1 MALNLSLVSPYLDK
15 GADFASG
22 VNFAVAGATALDR
35 SVLLLSGVMAPPAS
49 VPLSSQLDWFKSHL
63 NATCP
68 SQEGSYVRFGNSSV
82 EVNCHMI
89 WKISDLTPIYSK

>member
-1 MALNLSLVSPYLDK
+1 MAVIKRRVNAAMALNLSLVSPYLDK

-49 VPLSSQLDWFKSHL
+49 VPLSSQLDWFKAHL

-68 SQEGSYVRFGNSSV
+68 SQEGSYVL
-82 EVNCHMI
+82 I
-89 WKISDLTPIYSK
+89 WKFFC